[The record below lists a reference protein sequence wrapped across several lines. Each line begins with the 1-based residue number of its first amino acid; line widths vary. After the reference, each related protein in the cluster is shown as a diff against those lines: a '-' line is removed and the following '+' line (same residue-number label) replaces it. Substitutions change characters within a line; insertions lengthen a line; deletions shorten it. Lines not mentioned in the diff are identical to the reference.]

1 MPKIEDLINEAR
13 EFFNEQYG
21 CYPNHCAIAPGRVNL
36 IGEHTDYN
44 DGFVLPMALPLVTI
58 TVGNKTDTGICTICT
73 KNDSVGEINKV
84 TDIKASTVEKG
95 PPQWANY
102 IKGIIANFHARES
115 LESGFN
121 AAVLTSVPLGGG
133 VSSSAALEVSFYTLF
148 EALTNNL
155 AGDKKEKALAC
166 QKAEHD
172 FAGIPCGIMD
182 QFVSIFGEKGH
193 AVLIDCKELKAE
205 PVPLDDPNCVVLIT
219 NSNVK
224 HDLATSAYAE
234 RRSKCF
240 EAAKILGIPTLRE
253 ANVADIEDKKD
264 LLAHD
269 AVMYKRFKH
278 VVSEIYRTV
287 NAAEALRQK
296 DYSLFGKLMVE
307 SHNSLKDDYE
317 VSCKELDQLVQL
329 AMGCEGVYGSRM
341 TGGGFG
347 GCTVT
352 LLKKDAISNVIETI
366 KTGYEGTPTFY
377 VCEASEGAHIHNN

>member
-1 MPKIEDLINEAR
+1 MLYY
-13 EFFNEQYG
+13 FNF
-21 CYPNHCAIAPGRVNL
+21 R
-36 IGEHTDYN
+36 
-44 DGFVLPMALPLVTI
+44 
-58 TVGNKTDTGICTICT
+58 
-73 KNDSVGEINKV
+73 
-84 TDIKASTVEKG
+84 
-95 PPQWANY
+95 WANY

-205 PVPLDDPNCVVLIT
+205 PVPLDDPNCVILIT

-234 RRSKCF
+234 RYEHFKNIIS
-240 EAAKILGIPTLRE
+240 
-253 ANVADIEDKKD
+253 D
-264 LLAHD
+264 LQNLQNL
-269 AVMYKRFKH
+269 FK
-278 VVSEIYRTV
+278 
-287 NAAEALRQK
+287 
-296 DYSLFGKLMVE
+296 
-307 SHNSLKDDYE
+307 
-317 VSCKELDQLVQL
+317 
-329 AMGCEGVYGSRM
+329 SRLYNFRM
-341 TGGGFG
+341 
-347 GCTVT
+347 
-352 LLKKDAISNVIETI
+352 
-366 KTGYEGTPTFY
+366 
-377 VCEASEGAHIHNN
+377 